1 MAPLAPS
8 RRQDMAKVSIRALV
22 AGTIACFMTA
32 CIAGEMCD
40 LHELTVANGGKCVTH
55 RGFLPGELP

>member
-8 RRQDMAKVSIRALV
+8 RRQDLAKVSIRALV

-32 CIAGEMCD
+32 CIAGEM
-40 LHELTVANGGKCVTH
+40 
-55 RGFLPGELP
+55 